1 MILAEIGKFLGAKV
15 ATAIIFL
22 AVLAG
27 GIWCYQNP
35 ETVKAFGHAL
45 KMALLWIVVAAAL
58 PWSSYLF
65 IRPLLRFQAGQASAG
80 AASAVSVAVIAAFWV
95 VDVMLAF
102 YLADWGVS
110 GTMTW
115 IVLLLG
121 LVAAGANNFVIC
133 ESLARY
139 VDT

>member
-65 IRPLLRFQAGQASAG
+65 IRPLLRLQAVQASAG
-80 AASAVSVAVIAAFWV
+80 DASAVSVAVIASFCV

-102 YLADWGVS
+102 Y
-110 GTMTW
+110 
-115 IVLLLG
+115 
-121 LVAAGANNFVIC
+121 
-133 ESLARY
+133 
-139 VDT
+139 